1 MGAKKGKSVPE
12 ATTVRSNNEGIEMNQ
27 DQLRCGLKCISS
39 SMWFISI
46 LEYQEFTLSKCTDTG
61 SSTCL
66 SHGRKIWIIHSNII
80 E

>member
-27 DQLRCGLKCISS
+27 DQLRCGFNCIFAACGLSLFLKHR
-39 SMWFISI
+39 
-46 LEYQEFTLSKCTDTG
+46 EFTLSKCTDTG
-61 SSTCL
+61 GSTCL
-66 SHGRKIWIIHSNII
+66 SHGRKIWIIHSNI